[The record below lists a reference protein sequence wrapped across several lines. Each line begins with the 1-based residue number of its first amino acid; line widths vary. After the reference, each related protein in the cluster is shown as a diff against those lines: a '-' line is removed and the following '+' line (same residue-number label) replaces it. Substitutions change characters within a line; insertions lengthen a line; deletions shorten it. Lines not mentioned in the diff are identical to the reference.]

1 MGRVPL
7 PRPLLYPAGNSP
19 PAPERY
25 RTQRESDAS
34 KCEAR
39 ELVTGAGEDVI
50 KGGSLRNPRGQNPE
64 PRTQNPEPV
73 DLHGRGLGTT
83 AALLSPLWG
92 WHRVPQR
99 LSRNLV
105 FLSDPRAMLKP
116 RAHNATSRWA
126 GVPTCAVAVL
136 GPNLLAMV
144 RTGRVPR
151 EG

>member
-1 MGRVPL
+1 M
-7 PRPLLYPAGNSP
+7 
-19 PAPERY
+19 
-25 RTQRESDAS
+25 
-34 KCEAR
+34 
-39 ELVTGAGEDVI
+39 
-50 KGGSLRNPRGQNPE
+50 
-64 PRTQNPEPV
+64 
-73 DLHGRGLGTT
+73 
-83 AALLSPLWG
+83 LSPLWG

-126 GVPTCAVAVL
+126 DVPTCAVAVL

>member
-7 PRPLLYPAGNSP
+7 LRPLLYPAGNSP
-19 PAPERY
+19 PAPEGY

-39 ELVTGAGEDVI
+39 ELVTGTGEDVV
-50 KGGSLRNPRGQNPE
+50 KGGSLRNPRGQK

-73 DLHGRGLGTT
+73 DLHGRGLGTM
-83 AALLSPLWG
+83 AALLSPLWATCCQAPWG

-116 RAHNATSRWA
+116 RAHNATS
-126 GVPTCAVAVL
+126 
-136 GPNLLAMV
+136 
-144 RTGRVPR
+144 
-151 EG
+151 